1 MKTLPP
7 KNGRVRT
14 SGRSRGGV
22 ALRQLG
28 WPHYWLL
35 VAILGSGLVFYVLIL
50 LVVSAE
56 T

>member
-7 KNGRVRT
+7 KNGRVKT
-14 SGRSRGGV
+14 SGRSRGV

-35 VAILGSGLVFYVLIL
+35 VAILGSGLAFYVLIL
-50 LVVSAE
+50 VMVSAE